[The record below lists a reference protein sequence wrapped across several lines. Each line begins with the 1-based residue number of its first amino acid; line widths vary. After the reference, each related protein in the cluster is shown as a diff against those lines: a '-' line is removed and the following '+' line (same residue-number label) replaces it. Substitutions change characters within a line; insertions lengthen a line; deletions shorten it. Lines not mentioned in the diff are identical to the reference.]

1 LIVAETALALV
12 FDPRWRDFPFA
23 SLTMAVVP
31 FWTLS
36 LLSGRRESD
45 PQPLAETVFAC
56 LFAAAA
62 PYILFKEGSE
72 NWQALWTSAAYL
84 LLGATLRP
92 VRLAS
97 VASRVSRLRAIS
109 SEVGMLAMQVG
120 MEGGEHQAADVAVVL
135 EPASPA
141 AKGAATRMTKVE

>member
-1 LIVAETALALV
+1 
-12 FDPRWRDFPFA
+12 
-23 SLTMAVVP
+23 M
-31 FWTLS
+31 
-36 LLSGRRESD
+36 
-45 PQPLAETVFAC
+45 FAC
-56 LFAAAA
+56 LFAGAA